1 MTAVAPL
8 PLFGPKVLNRLAQM
22 TNQFKGHT
30 NGLVRVGTRPPPPM
44 QRHRDSLTHS
54 HTHTHSQTPLHPH
67 TRNNLHHVGCLLLQ
81 EEVEGCDSDE
91 WADDDDDDED

>member
-30 NGLVRVGTRPPPPM
+30 NGLVRVGTRPPPPNAET
-44 QRHRDSLTHS
+44 QGLTHTLTHS
-54 HTHTHSQTPLHPH
+54 HPLANTPSPTHSQ
-67 TRNNLHHVGCLLLQ
+67 
-81 EEVEGCDSDE
+81 
-91 WADDDDDDED
+91 